1 MLDIVYRGR
10 VLYRNLTHE
19 DCAEILEELSQ
30 KYYENEEFDANEL
43 ELRENTHGLTKGI
56 TN

>member
-19 DCAEILEELSQ
+19 ECAEILEELSQ
-30 KYYENEEFDANEL
+30 KYYEDLEFDVNDL
-43 ELRENTHGLTKGI
+43 ELRESTYG
-56 TN
+56 